1 MKLYKY
7 LFAVTAVVAAFA
19 TTTITAKNKCMPK
32 VYAFGFAAS
41 FNDSTVYFTDIQE
54 IDSVWINDKTKF
66 MLEREN
72 YSGQLKTY
80 LNGNGKEHR
89 TCVISYA
96 FKRKDIDNK
105 YRKMR
110 DRYVKRGGCIIE
122 HIAADDFRFQNIV
135 PQAVEDGAGK

>member
-7 LFAVTAVVAAFA
+7 LLA
-19 TTTITAKNKCMPK
+19 TTAIVAIFTTTAITAKNKCLPK

-66 MLEREN
+66 MLERNN

-80 LNGNGKEHR
+80 LNEQGKEHR
-89 TCVISYA
+89 TCIIAYA
-96 FKRKDIDNK
+96 FKKKDIDKK

-110 DRYVKRGGCIIE
+110 DKYVKTGNCIIE
-122 HIAADDFRFQNIV
+122 NITKDEFRYQPIV
-135 PQAVEDGAGK
+135 PQVVEDENK

>member
-1 MKLYKY
+1 MRLYKCI
-7 LFAVTAVVAAFA
+7 FAITALAAVLA
-19 TTTITAKNKCMPK
+19 AAPATAKNKCVPR

-66 MLEREN
+66 VLEREN

-89 TCVISYA
+89 TCVFVYA
-96 FKRKDIDNK
+96 FRKKDIDRKYLKMRNK
-105 YRKMR
+105 Y
-110 DRYVKRGGCIIE
+110 VKAGNFSIEDITGG
-122 HIAADDFRFQNIV
+122 DFSFVHIV
-135 PQAVEDGAGK
+135 PQVVDEEQQK